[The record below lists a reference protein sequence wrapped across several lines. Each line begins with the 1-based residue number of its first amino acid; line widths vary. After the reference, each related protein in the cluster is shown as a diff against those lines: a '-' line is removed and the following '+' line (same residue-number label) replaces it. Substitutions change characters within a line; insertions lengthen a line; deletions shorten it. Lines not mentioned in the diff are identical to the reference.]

1 MENITQTIEG
11 TRNEQYAGV
20 IGACHS
26 LLKGNATHLT
36 MNIDATLFKEEGMV
50 KLATDE
56 TRFTRLQC
64 VNAINMMRRRAID
77 HGSTKYPLM
86 SKLMPELEDA
96 EKQALV
102 AASRVMAVKGKVH
115 RLMNLGLTVYF
126 ANIKKRKQEDARFL
140 AKQTA
145 QEVGIAFR
153 VLRRD
158 GTAILNAHDSDSE
171 FHYDMDAAIKSWCR
185 DTYGSNWY
193 VFGQTAQNESRK
205 AEAVEFIE
213 VISL

>member
-1 MENITQTIEG
+1 MENITQNIEG
-11 TRNEQYAGV
+11 QRNEQYEGV
-20 IGACHS
+20 IMACHS

-36 MNIDATLFKEEGMV
+36 MNIDAALFKEDGIVQVAKE
-50 KLATDE
+50 E

-77 HGSTKYPLM
+77 HGTKDYPLM
-86 SKLMPELEDA
+86 PKLMPDDEDA
-96 EKQALV
+96 ENQAFT
-102 AASRVMAVKGKVH
+102 AASRVLAVKGKVQ
-115 RLMNLGLTVYF
+115 RLMWLGIAKYY

-158 GTAILNAHDSDSE
+158 GTVILNAHDGNSE
-171 FHYDMDAAIKSWCR
+171 IFYDQEEAIKSWCR
-185 DTYGSNWY
+185 DTYGRWHDVRQPQRN
-193 VFGQTAQNESRK
+193 AERK
-205 AEAVEFIE
+205 AEAAEFID
-213 VISL
+213 IITL